1 MKKEKSWTRQE
12 YKWCYQ
18 WLRRGF
24 DTEWMLDLPSGNR
37 NIILAADYSY
47 QAKDY
52 RVNGWMSDERR
63 KRSQAMKL
71 RIERVNGEI
80 PF

>member
-1 MKKEKSWTRQE
+1 MRKEKSWTRQE

-37 NIILAADYSY
+37 KIILAADYSY
-47 QAKDY
+47 QASCY
-52 RVNGWMSDERR
+52 EVHGWASDQRR
-63 KRSQAMKL
+63 KRFWARRWHIYTQREVS
-71 RIERVNGEI
+71 